1 MTSRGVDIEAVLVAH
16 LGAAL
21 GCRVATEVPN
31 PRPERLVK
39 VTRTGG
45 ARVERVVDTSTVVVE
60 VWPPPTTRSPAEM
73 ALDAQQALWALE
85 GHEVGGVFVVAVECR
100 NPVCMP
106 DPDTDAARYV
116 MTAEVTVHAI

>member
-1 MTSRGVDIEAVLVAH
+1 MIPRGVDIEAVLVAH
-16 LGAAL
+16 LGAVL

-45 ARVERVVDTSTVVVE
+45 TRVSRVVDTSTVAVE
-60 VWPPPTTRSPAEM
+60 VWPPPTARSPAEM
-73 ALDAQQALWALE
+73 ALDTQQALWALE
-85 GHEVGGVFVVAVECR
+85 GHEVGGVFVVAVGCR
-100 NPVCMP
+100 NPVYMP

-116 MTAEVTVHAI
+116 MAAEVTVHAI